1 MELRTQLNTPSAR
14 NKKAAFVS
22 PQNTRRRS
30 RRSGKRMDNKL
41 ALPHLV
47 RITRYPARV
56 SQMANLKAVDQ

>member
-1 MELRTQLNTPSAR
+1 MPLRTQLRTPSAR
-14 NKKAAFVS
+14 NRKAPFVS

-30 RRSGKRMDNKL
+30 RRSGKRIESKL